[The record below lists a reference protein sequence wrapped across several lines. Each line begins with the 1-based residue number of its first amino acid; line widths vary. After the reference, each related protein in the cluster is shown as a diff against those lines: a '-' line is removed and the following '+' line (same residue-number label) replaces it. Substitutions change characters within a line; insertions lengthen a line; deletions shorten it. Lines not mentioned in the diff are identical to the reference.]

1 MRSVRQADKNDAK
14 WTIVRSGIAALAVI
28 GLASGCGGVAGVRPA
43 PGRPQ
48 ALPTRVAAA
57 WKGAGPDIRRFLKR
71 ITGEGRAVARLE
83 GHL

>member
-1 MRSVRQADKNDAK
+1 MK
-14 WTIVRSGIAALAVI
+14 WTVVRTGIAVLAVI
-28 GLASGCGGVAGVRPA
+28 GLASRCGGAAVAPGVRPA

-48 ALPTRVAAA
+48 ALPVRVAAA
-57 WKGAGPDIRRFLKR
+57 WKGAGPDMIRRFLKR